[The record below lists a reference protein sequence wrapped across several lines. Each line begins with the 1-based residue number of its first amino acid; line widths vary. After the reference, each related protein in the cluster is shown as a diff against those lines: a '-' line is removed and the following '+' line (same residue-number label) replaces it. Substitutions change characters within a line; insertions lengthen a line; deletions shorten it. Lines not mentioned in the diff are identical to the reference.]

1 MKYMLA
7 GFRKERGMTQ
17 RELADALGE
26 SRRNVE
32 DWERGRRLPRV
43 DKAVR
48 IAGFF
53 DASVEDMFEEE
64 EGIG

>member
-53 DASVEDMFEEE
+53 DASVEDMFGAETE
-64 EGIG
+64 

>member
-32 DWERGRRLPRV
+32 DWERGRRLSRA

-53 DASVEDMFEEE
+53 DASVEDMFGEETE
-64 EGIG
+64 